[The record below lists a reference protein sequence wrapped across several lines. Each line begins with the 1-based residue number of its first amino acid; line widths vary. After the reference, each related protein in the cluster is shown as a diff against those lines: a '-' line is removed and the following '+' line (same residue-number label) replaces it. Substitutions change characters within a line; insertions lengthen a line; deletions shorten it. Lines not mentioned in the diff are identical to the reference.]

1 MLWFFSRSKLISLF
15 SKPLRYPHLLF
26 PTQSRHWV
34 PPIPPYIERLSNRSC
49 EDRCDINFCRESFVC
64 AVKFLFVPW
73 SLCLGREVFV
83 CAVRVYVCAVKF
95 LFVPWKFM
103 FVPWSFCLCRESLCC
118 PRPISPRLRYS
129 FWLSCPAFWW
139 ATHKNRQLRRLRT
152 AKKCTKM

>member
-64 AVKFLFVPW
+64 AVKFLFVPR
-73 SLCLGREVFV
+73 SLCLCREVFV

-95 LFVPWKFM
+95 LFVP
-103 FVPWSFCLCRESLCC
+103 
-118 PRPISPRLRYS
+118 
-129 FWLSCPAFWW
+129 
-139 ATHKNRQLRRLRT
+139 
-152 AKKCTKM
+152 